1 MRHIF
6 VVCIRV
12 KVVVL
17 FVNDRMAGI
26 NLAKE
31 KFEEEKKVKLE
42 RERLARLA
50 EEQREAIKQMERE
63 RKEVVFSYT

>member
-1 MRHIF
+1 M
-6 VVCIRV
+6 
-12 KVVVL
+12 VVVL
-17 FVNDRMAGI
+17 FVNGRMAGI

-63 RKEVVFSYT
+63 RKEVVLSYT

>member
-1 MRHIF
+1 
-6 VVCIRV
+6 
-12 KVVVL
+12 
-17 FVNDRMAGI
+17 MAGI

-31 KFEEEKKVKLE
+31 KFEDEKKVKFE

-63 RKEVVFSYT
+63 RKEVVLSYTYNVFTLATALLYLATCE

>member
-6 VVCIRV
+6 VVCISV

-63 RKEVVFSYT
+63 RKEVVLS

>member
-17 FVNDRMAGI
+17 FVNARMAGI

-63 RKEVVFSYT
+63 RKEVVPS

>member
-17 FVNDRMAGI
+17 FVNGRMAGI

-63 RKEVVFSYT
+63 RKEVVPS